1 MRIEDIQWHVQK
13 PPQVEMKEVVVELT
27 TPIPSDITCHDLY
40 HLLKKYYHIRKYLR
54 RLKKAFFYG
63 TKNERMR
70 QRIRRDIY
78 KYCVIETR

>member
-13 PPQVEMKEVVVELT
+13 PPQVEMKEVMVELT

-40 HLLKKYYHIRKYLR
+40 LLLKKYHHIRKYPR

-70 QRIRRDIY
+70 QRIRRDLY

>member
-1 MRIEDIQWHVQK
+1 MDISKMEWHVAN
-13 PPQVEMKEVVVELT
+13 PPKTEMKEVVVELT

-40 HLLKKYYHIRKYLR
+40 PLLKKYHYIRKYPR

-78 KYCVIETR
+78 KYCVIEER